1 LSSRSLCGR
10 GTEGEGALRHSRES
24 GNPVFVLAFALI
36 EVFIPRYR
44 AGDFSLLV
52 QRKAHQ
58 KKRHPAYA
66 LRYAKYPALLALSGL
81 RDGPS
86 MARHAG
92 SAPASPAAL
101 RRLLPLR
108 AAMLGAAE
116 GDPTSKAKK
125 QRYVAAFFFLFYLFL
140 CFALLTPPFIKPS
153 IAAFDGSGP
162 AGGGPGMA
170 RRDAWP
176 RTAIRRA
183 PANARS
189 AGVSQGFMDC
199 QWQSMLANATP

>member
-1 LSSRSLCGR
+1 
-10 GTEGEGALRHSRES
+10 
-24 GNPVFVLAFALI
+24 
-36 EVFIPRYR
+36 
-44 AGDFSLLV
+44 
-52 QRKAHQ
+52 
-58 KKRHPAYA
+58 
-66 LRYAKYPALLALSGL
+66 
-81 RDGPS
+81 

-153 IAAFDGSGP
+153 IAAAEGDPESKAKSCRLSPKAKRRMERLIGCHWQPP
-162 AGGGPGMA
+162 A
-170 RRDAWP
+170 
-176 RTAIRRA
+176 
-183 PANARS
+183 
-189 AGVSQGFMDC
+189 
-199 QWQSMLANATP
+199 